1 MMKTV
6 LTYIGVAVC
15 TVLLYYLAF
24 EEHADLFYWNVVIA
38 CIAEA
43 ILLGNLPFLSNDRFL
58 TFKNAAS
65 YMVLNSF
72 ALILFVW
79 TTLYTLAIA
88 DGNNFDTLYIGLA
101 VIGIIFIA
109 LLGVVEVG
117 GGFMQKQEIAMEQT
131 VATKKRTLMS
141 IELFW
146 TEIQDELSNHTDWEE
161 DTLRNIRL
169 MLDKI
174 ASIPAGKIERNSDVI
189 SEINGKLESLKDK
202 ILALSSAETKEKAQ
216 EEITKQLQR
225 ITNYV
230 VTIKSTL

>member
-6 LTYIGVAVC
+6 LTYIGVAAC
-15 TVLLYYLAF
+15 SVLLYYLVF

-72 ALILFVW
+72 ALVLFVW
-79 TTLYTLAIA
+79 TTLYSLAIA

-101 VIGIIFIA
+101 AIGIVFIA

-117 GGFMQKQEIAMEQT
+117 GGFMRKQEIAMEQT
-131 VATKKRTLMS
+131 VSTKKRTLVS
-141 IELFW
+141 VELYW
-146 TEIQDELSNHTDWEE
+146 TEMRDELNNHTDWEE
-161 DTLRNIRL
+161 YTLRNIRL
-169 MLDKI
+169 VLDKI
-174 ASIPAGKIERNSDVI
+174 ASIPANKIERNNDVI

-202 ILALSSAETKEKAQ
+202 IFALSSVEIKEKAQ
-216 EEITKQLQR
+216 EEITKQIQR

>member
-1 MMKTV
+1 MKTI

-15 TVLLYYLAF
+15 TILLYYWAF

-43 ILLGNLPFLSNDRFL
+43 ILLGNLPFLSNDKLL

-72 ALILFVW
+72 ALVLFVW
-79 TTLYTLAIA
+79 TTFYTLVIA

-101 VIGIIFIA
+101 AIGIVFIT
-109 LLGVVEVG
+109 LLGIVEVG
-117 GGFMQKQEIAMEQT
+117 GGFMRKQETAMEQT
-131 VATKKRTLMS
+131 IATKKRTLVS
-141 IELFW
+141 VELYW
-146 TEIQDELSNHTDWEE
+146 MEIQDELGHQTDWEY
-161 DTLRNIRL
+161 DTLRTLRL
-169 MLDKI
+169 LLDKI
-174 ASIPAGKIERNSDVI
+174 ASIPAGKIERNNDVI

-202 ILALSSAETKEKAQ
+202 ILVLSSVESKGKAQ
-216 EEITKQLQR
+216 EEITRQIQR

>member
-1 MMKTV
+1 MKTV
-6 LTYIGVAVC
+6 LTYIGVAAC
-15 TVLLYYLAF
+15 SVLLYYLAF

-43 ILLGNLPFLSNDRFL
+43 ILLGNLPFLSNDSFL

-72 ALILFVW
+72 ALVLFVW
-79 TTLYTLAIA
+79 TTLYSLAIA

-101 VIGIIFIA
+101 AIGIVFIA

-117 GGFMQKQEIAMEQT
+117 GGFMRKQEIAMEQT
-131 VATKKRTLMS
+131 VSTKKRTLVS
-141 IELFW
+141 VELYW
-146 TEIQDELSNHTDWEE
+146 TEMRDELNNHTDWEE
-161 DTLRNIRL
+161 YTLRNIRL
-169 MLDKI
+169 VLDKI
-174 ASIPAGKIERNSDVI
+174 ASIPANKIERNNDVI

-202 ILALSSAETKEKAQ
+202 IFALSSVEIKEKAQ
-216 EEITKQLQR
+216 EEITKQIQR